1 MKNNLNKKIQEI
13 TKKKEEEE
21 GHMKGGREGDA
32 YIFWKRGC
40 VPKNFKFFLLKF
52 NMIYMFWIVLM
63 C

>member
-13 TKKKEEEE
+13 TKKKGGGGRSYE
-21 GHMKGGREGDA
+21 GREGDA

-40 VPKNFKFFLLKF
+40 VSKKFKFFLLKF
-52 NMIYMFWIVLM
+52 NMVCMFWIVLM